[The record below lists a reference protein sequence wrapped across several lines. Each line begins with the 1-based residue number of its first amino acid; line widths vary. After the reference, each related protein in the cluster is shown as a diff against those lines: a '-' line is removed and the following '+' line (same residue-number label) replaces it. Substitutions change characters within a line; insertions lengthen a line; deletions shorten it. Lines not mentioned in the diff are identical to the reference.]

1 MSNHISTIR
10 LNGELTIYQV
20 GEVHE
25 QLQSALQQVLT
36 APTSDQPPKLTID
49 TLELTEVDS
58 AGLQL
63 LVQVSQQAL
72 SIDIAIDWQTPGAA
86 LSRMIELYSA
96 ARWFESNTE
105 AQPS

>member
-20 GEVHE
+20 GEVYE

-58 AGLQL
+58 AASQFM
-63 LVQVSQQAL
+63 VQVPQQAR
-72 SIDIAIDWQTPGAA
+72 SIDIAIDWQTPDAA
-86 LSRMIELYSA
+86 LSRMIALYGA

-105 AQPS
+105 AHRS